1 MTNMLHTK
9 ILFKTTYEKLFLIEA
24 LLKEHVLGGCFSD
37 EFYFEQLKD
46 DLFTFSFVVSEDD
59 LYTPYTDLIFALNYA
74 SEIIMFDSYVEK
86 NGIIGSIHRHEGQKF
101 FSYFVDDK
109 REFEKR
115 EIVNSCFD
123 DEDWLKFP
131 IYNVGKKC
139 TIKTK
144 LFGLEKTFE
153 VCINNLNYGVNQ
165 KIEKVFMIKDGTEV
179 ELCNMCENRLACVVN
194 DTKCNFK
201 TM

>member
-24 LLKEHVLGGCFSD
+24 LLKKHVLCTEFGND
-37 EFYFEQLKD
+37 FYFDELTE
-46 DLFTFSFVVSEDD
+46 DLFTISFDVSEDD
-59 LYTPYTDLIFALNYA
+59 SYTPYTDLLFALNYA
-74 SEIIMFDSYVEK
+74 SDIIMFDSYVEK
-86 NGIIGSIHRHEGQKF
+86 NGVVGSIHRHEGEKF

-109 REFEKR
+109 AEFEKR
-115 EIVNSCFD
+115 EIVNSCFEE
-123 DEDWLKFP
+123 EDWLKFP
-131 IYNVGKKC
+131 IYTEGKKC

-153 VCINNLNYGVNQ
+153 VCIGNLNYGVNQ
-165 KIEKVFMIKDGTEV
+165 KTEKVYMLKDGNEV
-179 ELCNMCENRLACVVN
+179 ELCDMCENRLACVVN
-194 DTKCNFK
+194 NSECDFK